1 MGIQKT
7 LATMLKMG
15 DSPPK
20 TRIFPRTEFDESMCH
35 KSKIRSMSQNQ
46 TEYRTLQD
54 AQNPESQEQ
63 VVLLVPRQSWDL
75 EQTRTGPPM
84 SLDRGERT
92 LEQRMTPMSLHRGER
107 TLEQRMTQDTRRT
120 LTTKKRRRR
129 PADEDDFKLT
139 FAEQQF
145 LLSNRR
151 LEFLESNL
159 MARQSLVSPTTATTL
174 TPNFLMR
181 AHMNCLLRIS
191 QLENV
196 LKQ

>member
-1 MGIQKT
+1 MALDRGE
-7 LATMLKMG
+7 
-15 DSPPK
+15 
-20 TRIFPRTEFDESMCH
+20 RI
-35 KSKIRSMSQNQ
+35 
-46 TEYRTLQD
+46 
-54 AQNPESQEQ
+54 
-63 VVLLVPRQSWDL
+63 L

-92 LEQRMTPMSLHRGER
+92 LEQRA
-107 TLEQRMTQDTRRT
+107 TQDTRRT

-129 PADEDDFKLT
+129 QADEDDFKLT

-151 LEFLESNL
+151 LEWLESNL
-159 MARQSLVSPTTATTL
+159 MTRQSLVSPTTSTTL

>member
-1 MGIQKT
+1 
-7 LATMLKMG
+7 MLNMG

-35 KSKIRSMSQNQ
+35 KSKTRRMSDNQ

-54 AQNPESQEQ
+54 AQYPESQEQ
-63 VVLLVPRQSWDL
+63 VVLVLPFRQTPGNL
-75 EQTRTGPPM
+75 EQRGTSM

-92 LEQRMTPMSLHRGER
+92 LEQRG
-107 TLEQRMTQDTRRT
+107 TLETRRT

-129 PADEDDFKLT
+129 QAEDDFKLT

-145 LLSNRR
+145 ILSNRR
-151 LEFLESNL
+151 LEWLESNL
-159 MARQSLVSPTTATTL
+159 MARQSLVSPTTATL

-196 LKQ
+196 LKP

>member
-92 LEQRMTPMSLHRGER
+92 LEQRMT
-107 TLEQRMTQDTRRT
+107 QDTRRT